1 MSFFLLILGIALLY
15 VGGEALVNGATSLG
29 VRLGLSRMVVGLTV
43 VAFGTSA
50 PELAATLL
58 AALRGVPELGV
69 GNVIGSN
76 TANVGLILG
85 VAALICAIQSTRK
98 FLRRELP
105 IMLVVIALLIPL
117 FWDGTVSRLEGVFL
131 LISLGI
137 YLWYVVKTGGVEDN
151 LDDGPPQRLGRAVIT
166 VTLGIFLLVGGA
178 QALVTGA
185 TAIAR
190 GLGVSEAVI
199 GLTLVAF
206 GTSLPEL
213 ASSVVAA
220 SKRETDIVLGNVI
233 GSNVFNVLAVLG
245 LTSLVK
251 PLEQSLAQVQGDMF
265 IMLGFGVALGLLMM
279 RRQRLGRAGGAAL
292 LLAYVMYVLGL
303 FILT

>member
-29 VRLGLSRMVVGLTV
+29 TRLGLSRMVVGLTV

-58 AALRGVPELGV
+58 AAISGVPELGV
-69 GNVIGSN
+69 GNIVGSN
-76 TANVGLILG
+76 IANIGLILG
-85 VAALICAIQSTRK
+85 IAALIYALQSTRQ

-105 IMLVVIALLIPL
+105 IMLIVSAALIPV
-117 FWDGTVSRLEGVFL
+117 FWDGYVSRLEGVLFL
-131 LISLGI
+131 ICLGI
-137 YLWYVVKTGGVEDN
+137 YLWYTLKTGS
-151 LDDGPPQRLGRAVIT
+151 LDDELELEESAQPLWRSLAGVL
-166 VTLGIFLLVGGA
+166 LGIALLVVGA

-190 GLGVSEAVI
+190 SLGVSEAVI

-220 SKRETDIVLGNVI
+220 LKRETDIILGNVI
-233 GSNVFNVLAVLG
+233 GSNIFNVLAVLG
-245 LTSLVK
+245 LTALVSPFEQ
-251 PLEQSLAQVQGDMF
+251 PLNLVLTDIF
-265 IMLGFGVALGLLMM
+265 IMLGFGVALGLLML
-279 RRQRLGRAGGAAL
+279 RRQRLGRTGATAL
-292 LLAYVMYVLGL
+292 LLAYFVYVTTL
-303 FILT
+303 FF

>member
-15 VGGEALVNGATSLG
+15 VGGEALVSGATGLG
-29 VRLGLSRMVVGLTV
+29 TRLGLSRMVVGLTV

-58 AALRGVPELGV
+58 AAISGVPELGV
-69 GNVIGSN
+69 GNIVGSN
-76 TANVGLILG
+76 IANIGLILG
-85 VAALICAIQSTRK
+85 IAALIYALQSTRQ

-105 IMLVVIALLIPL
+105 IMLIVSAALIPV
-117 FWDGTVSRLEGVFL
+117 FWDGYVSRLEGVLFL
-131 LISLGI
+131 ICLGI
-137 YLWYVVKTGGVEDN
+137 YLWYTLKTGS
-151 LDDGPPQRLGRAVIT
+151 LDDELELEESAQPLWRSLAGVL
-166 VTLGIFLLVGGA
+166 LGIALLVVGA

-190 GLGVSEAVI
+190 SLGVSEAVI

-220 SKRETDIVLGNVI
+220 LKRETDIILGNVI
-233 GSNVFNVLAVLG
+233 GSNIFNVLAVLG
-245 LTSLVK
+245 LTALVSPFEQ
-251 PLEQSLAQVQGDMF
+251 PLNLVLTDIF
-265 IMLGFGVALGLLMM
+265 IMLGFGVALGLLML
-279 RRQRLGRAGGAAL
+279 RRQRLGRTGATAL
-292 LLAYVMYVLGL
+292 LLAYFVYVTTL
-303 FILT
+303 FF